1 MNDSVNGYMTSCV
14 VGFLLSCIFV
24 GQCLNSTT
32 KDCSL
37 SGDLEFKLVHI
48 SLFWF
53 HIGPNGSSIRLSICS
68 EDAAGPVIKAME
80 ASLAGRFSGVLLSHH
95 YLR

>member
-1 MNDSVNGYMTSCV
+1 MNDSVNGYTTSCV

-24 GQCLNSTT
+24 GQCLSSTT

-37 SGDLEFKLVHI
+37 SGDLEFKLVCI

-68 EDAAGPVIKAME
+68 EDAAGPVIKAWK
-80 ASLAGRFSGVLLSHH
+80 LAWQGVSVGR
-95 YLR
+95 YRAITT